1 MLTSAHRLRID
12 ALHSIATRLSGST
25 PEGLLADA
33 LDHLFGP
40 TEARSGLVAL
50 GPPKLEIVAEHGL
63 STPTDCGPVLG
74 AIHAI
79 LERSMEQGR
88 TLRLFDVRRDRLGLD
103 EAGEI
108 AAIGCTGALAVPIIV
123 KSRFLG
129 AFVLLFPPK
138 SPLDEE
144 TTLFVETVAALI
156 APTLATQLEPSTS
169 ASARELTPPS
179 AAASADGMTL
189 LSQSVGRE
197 LDGPIAAL
205 ALQLEEQRRIVSDLR
220 IFSDGSDTA
229 LGGSIAELAELTDE
243 LSATAARLRDTLDQ
257 WTRLGSR
264 NLQPIAIEFSELVR
278 LACLAAR
285 PGFEERGVLLDV
297 QLTHGGYVSGQRE
310 ALLQVVS
317 DLLMLTRDRA
327 EQGRTTPKVL
337 VRSTNEG
344 HRVMLSVSDFDPNQ
358 AQTARTQQPARAA
371 NALDDERRRLVLRLL
386 GDVVAAHAGHIE
398 LARLEPEGTQY
409 RVYLPAFGEQE
420 TTLAKR
426 QTKSQNPEHAVVRHV
441 LVVDDDPVFSRA
453 ARRALRPHL
462 VREANTASEAVII
475 LEDGAYRP
483 DLILCDLMLPG
494 TDGTALHRRIARGRP
509 ELATRFLFVTGG
521 TPSKDTADYI
531 HAARCGAL
539 KKPIDLSAVRR
550 HLADPGRD
558 TMTTSIVR
566 TLRQELE

>member
-1 MLTSAHRLRID
+1 MQTSAHRLRID
-12 ALHSIATRLSGST
+12 ALHSIATRLCGST

-40 TEARSGLVAL
+40 TDARSGLVAL
-50 GPPKLEIVAEHGL
+50 GPPKLEVVAEHGL

-74 AIHAI
+74 AIHTM
-79 LERSMEQGR
+79 LERSIEQGR

-103 EAGEI
+103 DAGEI
-108 AAIGCTGALAVPIIV
+108 AAIGCTGALAVPISV
-123 KSRFLG
+123 NRRCLG

-144 TTLFVETVAALI
+144 TTLFVEAVAALVG
-156 APTLATQLEPSTS
+156 PTLAAQLDPRVSTN
-169 ASARELTPPS
+169 ASDATHPS
-179 AAASADGMTL
+179 AAAAAGGVTL

-243 LSATAARLRDTLDQ
+243 LSATVARLRDTLDQ

-285 PGFEERGVLLDV
+285 PGFEERGVLFDV

-317 DLLMLTRDRA
+317 DLLMLARDRA
-327 EQGRTTPKVL
+327 EQGRNTPKVV

-344 HRVMLSVSDFDPNQ
+344 HRVMLSVSDVDPIQ
-358 AQTARTQQPARAA
+358 ALPGRTREPAQAA
-371 NALDDERRRLVLRLL
+371 NTLDDERRRLVLRLL
-386 GDVVAAHAGHIE
+386 GDVVAAHAGHVEI
-398 LARLEPEGTQY
+398 ARLEPEGTQY
-409 RVYLPAFGEQE
+409 RIYLPAFGEQE
-420 TTLAKR
+420 PTQSKR
-426 QTKSQNPEHAVVRHV
+426 DVHSQNPEHVLIRQV

-453 ARRALRPHL
+453 ARRALRPHQ

-475 LEDGAYRP
+475 LEDDAYHP
-483 DLILCDLMLPG
+483 DLVLCDLMLPG
-494 TDGTALHRRIARGRP
+494 TDGTALHRRVAQGRP

-521 TPSKDTADYI
+521 TLSKDITDYI
-531 HAARCGAL
+531 HTARCGAL
-539 KKPIDLSAVRR
+539 RKPIDLSAVRR
-550 HLADPGRD
+550 HLADPRRD

-566 TLRQELE
+566 SLRQEME